1 MPTRRQFVG
10 SVGASLLLAPFINM
24 GLRREARAATK
35 SKRILI
41 FCTMGTYPPLWSP
54 TGSSDS
60 ITSWSAMTQPLSAVA
75 GNVVL
80 VEGMPSGNPS
90 DGHGSSDSLTGQGFG
105 YYGQGVVK
113 ISVDQYI
120 ANNLT
125 MKQGINRPISS
136 LLLGANTN
144 SSGGVTQFYGGANGG
159 NLPTIGSPLS
169 AYTTVFGSVAASSSS
184 SSSSSSSTGT
194 GGSSGSTSGSS
205 AALAL
210 YNRRK
215 SILDNITGEINSLE
229 GTLGSNEKAKL
240 DAHLDSIR
248 QLENKLQQTMPGG
261 TGTGGGSGSGS
272 GGSGGGGGPI
282 VCTPPAKPG
291 ADSTFQFMSDMDALK
306 ANLIHQQIIVSAF
319 ACDITRVACLEY
331 GNDQKLMVNATGLPY
346 DDQHGGYIHSGA
358 SSNYANLVKFEAY
371 LATQF
376 AGLINALKAVPDPLG
391 SGGQTLLDNTL
402 LLWARDMGD
411 AQNHNQQSMR
421 FVLGG
426 GNGGYLKT
434 ASGGRYIKSTE
445 RHERILL
452 NACEAMGV
460 TSYTGFGDP
469 MLSAKTPLPGIAA

>member
-24 GLRREARAATK
+24 GLRREARAANK
-35 SKRILI
+35 SKRLLI
-41 FCTMGTYPPLWSP
+41 FCTMGTYPPLWTP
-54 TGSSDS
+54 TVSGES
-60 ITSWSAMTQPLSAVA
+60 INSWSAMTQPLSAVA
-75 GNVVL
+75 SNVVL

-113 ISVDQYI
+113 ISVDQFI
-120 ANNLT
+120 ANQLV
-125 MKQGINRPISS
+125 KQGVNRPISS
-136 LLLGANTN
+136 LLLGASTN
-144 SSGGVTQFYGGANGG
+144 SSSGVTQFYGGANGG

-169 AYTTVFGSVAASSSS
+169 AYTTVFGSAASSSS
-184 SSSSSSSTGT
+184 SSSGTGGMSGT
-194 GGSSGSTSGSS
+194 GGSSGSGTS
-205 AALAL
+205 AAMAL

-215 SILDNITGEINSLE
+215 SILDNITGEINTLE
-229 GTLGSNEKAKL
+229 STLGSNEKAKL

-248 QLENKLQQTMPGG
+248 QLENKLQQTSGI
-261 TGTGGGSGSGS
+261 GTGGSSGSGS
-272 GGSGGGGGPI
+272 GGSSGGGGGGP
-282 VCTPPAKPG
+282 VKCTPPNKPG
-291 ADSTFQFMSDMDALK
+291 ADSTFQYMNDMDALA

-331 GNDQKLMVNATGLPY
+331 GNDQKLMVNTSGLPY
-346 DDQHGGYIHSGA
+346 DDQHGGFIHSGA

-376 AGLINALKAVPDPLG
+376 ANIINALKAVPDPLG
-391 SGGQTLLDNTL
+391 SSGQTLFDNTL
-402 LLWARDMGD
+402 MLWARDMGD

-421 FVLGG
+421 FVLAS

-434 ASGGRYIKSTE
+434 ASGGRYVKSSE

-452 NACEAMGV
+452 NACEAMGI
-460 TSYTGFGDP
+460 TSYAGFGDP
-469 MLSAKTPLPGIAA
+469 MLSGKSPLPGIAA